1 MSWFLKQKHTPF
13 TCVLQTML
21 AACSP
26 RYAAPICCS
35 LLRSSRVATR
45 VPQRCSFLARSSHHF
60 TRLFH
65 FSFAS
70 CPRKRGF
77 SFVPLSGFLCLENNP
92 CFHLVLCYRSKVVFG
107 FATPSSSPSGFSK
120 TFCAAHSKTFQ
131 KKLVLGFR
139 LKN

>member
-1 MSWFLKQKHTPF
+1 MSWFLYKNTRHSLVFYKQ
-13 TCVLQTML
+13 
-21 AACSP
+21 CSP
-26 RYAAPICCS
+26 PSPARAGSFCVS

-77 SFVPLSGFLCLENNP
+77 SFVPLSGFLCLANNP